1 MTSHQEISSG
11 RGPRVERT
19 CLSVREFGASMGICR
34 TIAYRLIRE
43 GKVRSFRVGKRIFI
57 PVSELK
63 AFPERMTD

>member
-1 MTSHQEISSG
+1 
-11 RGPRVERT
+11 
-19 CLSVREFGASMGICR
+19 MGICR

-43 GKVRSFRVGKRIFI
+43 GKVRSFRVGNRIFI